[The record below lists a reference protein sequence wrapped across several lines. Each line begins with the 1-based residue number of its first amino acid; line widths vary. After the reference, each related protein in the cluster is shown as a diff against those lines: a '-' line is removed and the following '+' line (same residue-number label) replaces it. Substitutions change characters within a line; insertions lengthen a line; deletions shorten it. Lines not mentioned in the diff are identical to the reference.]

1 MSEDQSTRIVQ
12 LVPAPPGWE
21 AVFHPLDS
29 PKGDFRTPVG
39 AWALIETGEPP
50 VQQVVGMVAIHSE
63 SLKLIT
69 EIDETIEFVHYE
81 VCIGTSSESQYRAAV
96 RSR

>member
-1 MSEDQSTRIVQ
+1 MSEDQSTRIVH
-12 LVPAPPGWE
+12 LVAAPPGWE
-21 AVFHPLDS
+21 AVFHPIDS

-50 VQQVVGMVAIHSE
+50 VQQVVGVVATAE
-63 SLKLIT
+63 ASLKPIT
-69 EIDETIEFVHYE
+69 EFDDTVEFVRYE
-81 VCIGTSSESQYRAAV
+81 VCIGVSSESRYEAAV

>member
-12 LVPAPPGWE
+12 LIPAPLGWE
-21 AVFHPLDS
+21 AVFHPIDS

-50 VQQVVGMVAIHSE
+50 VQQVVGMVAVHAE
-63 SLKLIT
+63 YLKLIT
-69 EIDETIEFVHYE
+69 EIDDAEFVQYE
-81 VCIGTSSESQYRAAV
+81 VCIGSRYEAAV

>member
-1 MSEDQSTRIVQ
+1 MTEDQSTRIVQ
-12 LVPAPPGWE
+12 LVPAPLGWE

-39 AWALIETGEPP
+39 AWALVETGEPP
-50 VQQVVGMVAIHSE
+50 VQQVVGMVAVAAE

-69 EIDETIEFVHYE
+69 EIDETIEFVRYE
-81 VCIGTSSESQYRAAV
+81 IRIGESSESLYREAV

>member
-1 MSEDQSTRIVQ
+1 MSENQSTRIVQ
-12 LVPAPPGWE
+12 VIPAPLGWE

-29 PKGDFRTPVG
+29 VKGDFRTPVA
-39 AWALIETGEPP
+39 AWALLETGDPP
-50 VQQVVGMVAIHSE
+50 VQEVVGMVAIHSE
-63 SLKLIT
+63 SLKLIS

-81 VCIGTSSESQYRAAV
+81 VCIGTSSESQYQAAV

>member
-1 MSEDQSTRIVQ
+1 MSEEQSTQIMQ

-21 AVFHPLDS
+21 AVFHPIDS

-39 AWALIETGEPP
+39 AWAHIATGEPP
-50 VQQVVGMVAIHSE
+50 IQQVVGMVAVHAE
-63 SLKLIT
+63 YLKLIT
-69 EIDETIEFVHYE
+69 EIDDAEFVRYE
-81 VCIGTSSESQYRAAV
+81 VCIGVSSESRYEAAV